1 MWTAILS
8 YKLRWQIYDSPSVE
22 ISDRRIIWPFYLIS
36 WGSTLWGKLR
46 PVWKEDGILSSYT
59 AQTTSLMYADTK
71 YHQISLLFLECTEMY
86 LLILHFKTTSKSK
99 STEIL
104 KSDNFVFKAT
114 DLYYKALGKLG
125 KFSQPQFLSSK
136 R

>member
-1 MWTAILS
+1 
-8 YKLRWQIYDSPSVE
+8 
-22 ISDRRIIWPFYLIS
+22 
-36 WGSTLWGKLR
+36 
-46 PVWKEDGILSSYT
+46 
-59 AQTTSLMYADTK
+59 MYADTK

-136 R
+136 RKIMIPTSHTLWELNDINNENTSTNLTTVMHSSGIVESLPTLRKVV